1 MAHIDVLSDT
11 GNAQLTQILGGV
23 YGRYKVETGKFAIAP
38 EFRPVSPPLFSYIP
52 ADGVP
57 VGPGAVTPLQ
67 VPDGRE
73 ALMRANLMLNLAQ
86 RWGQLYKQVAP
97 RARDMAAMM
106 VQADKSMVADGVRNH
121 MIAAGWRAFMVPV
134 RAQFQSGC
142 VTEAADERELLAN
155 LQSARQIGVATVC
168 TDEAPLKCGSDVY
181 STGLIQ
187 QADTQQARQIDNDG
201 ADTPTQ
207 QATQTGPDSPAPWAA
222 WESGSGAN
230 AQVAGAMLVVAQTPA
245 GAIEAANWL
254 LEQQQRFP
262 ELVRT
267 EVAISRVLDMQQIA
281 PERDDYYERDRY

>member
-106 VQADKSMVADGVRNH
+106 VQA
-121 MIAAGWRAFMVPV
+121 
-134 RAQFQSGC
+134 
-142 VTEAADERELLAN
+142 
-155 LQSARQIGVATVC
+155 ATSRWWPMAC
-168 TDEAPLKCGSDVY
+168 
-181 STGLIQ
+181 
-187 QADTQQARQIDNDG
+187 
-201 ADTPTQ
+201 
-207 QATQTGPDSPAPWAA
+207 ATT
-222 WESGSGAN
+222 
-230 AQVAGAMLVVAQTPA
+230 
-245 GAIEAANWL
+245 
-254 LEQQQRFP
+254 
-262 ELVRT
+262 
-267 EVAISRVLDMQQIA
+267 
-281 PERDDYYERDRY
+281 